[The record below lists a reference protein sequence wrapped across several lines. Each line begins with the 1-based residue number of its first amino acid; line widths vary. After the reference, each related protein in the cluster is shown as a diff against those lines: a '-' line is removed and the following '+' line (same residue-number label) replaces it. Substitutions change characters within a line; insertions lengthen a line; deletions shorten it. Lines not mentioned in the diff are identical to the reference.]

1 MINYLSRSVL
11 LIAVISA
18 VGTVSTARAQT
29 ITASIPGGAV
39 TRGKA
44 TRATVLLNIPGGLHV
59 NSSRPLSEYAVP
71 TVVKASANGAKI
83 GAISYPRGKNR
94 KFEFSDKLINVYEGR
109 VLFTFPVTVPA
120 GYRGNSIRLD
130 VTVRY
135 QACTNEVCYPPR
147 NKTISVNARVQ

>member
-1 MINYLSRSVL
+1 MINYLSRSVI
-11 LIAVISA
+11 LIAVITA
-18 VGTVSTARAQT
+18 TGIVSTARAQT

-44 TRATVLLNIPGGLHV
+44 TRATVLLNIPAGLHV

-83 GAISYPRGKNR
+83 GVISYPRGKNR